1 MTESITPFELP
12 KLFIVRQMLPAE
24 AIADAPAAVESQMD
38 CIGLTSDLKGKKV
51 GITVGSRGIDRIDQV
66 VRTVVERIKTAGG
79 EPFILPSMG
88 SHGGATV
95 QGRLEVLD
103 GVGVTELSVGAPIL
117 PDPDATLIGETET
130 GMPVYCLSAAL
141 QMDHIALINRIKQ
154 HTDFSGSI
162 ESGLHKILAI
172 GLGSLKGAD
181 TVHRYAMFNGYEKTI
196 LEAARTMLAKLPVLF
211 GLGIVENW
219 QGRLATIEALQ
230 PDQFY
235 ERETALLK
243 LAREHTIR
251 LPFDRLHVLIIGE
264 VGKNISGACLD
275 PKAVGRIRLIRQKD
289 PETPSIDRILVLSL
303 TPESHGN
310 AAGIGLV
317 DLITRRVFD
326 AVDIPKTVI
335 NCVTSMAPEHA
346 ALPCTM
352 DTDREAIEAAIRTV
366 GLIDERQVRLVYVQ
380 NTNRMEHLAV
390 SDALLPEVASRAH
403 LAVVSGPH
411 AMQFDEDG
419 RLTNFQYDINAPE

>member
-1 MTESITPFELP
+1 LS
-12 KLFIVRQMLPAE
+12 IVRQVLPAE
-24 AIADAPAAVESQMD
+24 AIADAPEIVESEMD
-38 CIGLTSDLKGKKV
+38 RIGFNSDLTGKKV
-51 GITVGSRGIDRIDQV
+51 GITVGSRGIDRIDEV

-79 EPFILPSMG
+79 QPFILPSMG
-88 SHGGATV
+88 SHGGATP
-95 QGRLEVLD
+95 QGRLEVLE
-103 GVGVTELSVGAPIL
+103 GVGVAEDSVGAPIL
-117 PDPDATLIGETET
+117 PDPAATLIAESAT

-141 QMDHIALINRIKQ
+141 QMDHIVLVNRIKQ
-154 HTDFSGSI
+154 HTDFSGAI

-196 LEAARTMLAKLPVLF
+196 LDAARTMLAKLPVLF

-219 QGRLATIEALQ
+219 QGRLAKIEALK

-235 ERETALLK
+235 ERETALLI
-243 LAREHTIR
+243 LARQNTTR

-264 VGKNISGACLD
+264 IGKNISGACLD
-275 PKAVGRIRLIRQKD
+275 PKAVGRIRLIGQKD
-289 PETPSIDRILVLSL
+289 PETPCIDRILVLSL

-366 GLIDERQVRLVYVQ
+366 GLIDERQVRLVYIQ
-380 NTNRMEHLAV
+380 NTNRMQYLAV
-390 SDALLPEVASRAH
+390 SDALLPKVHSQAH

-411 AMQFDEDG
+411 PMAFDTDG
-419 RLTNFQYDINAPE
+419 RLTNFRYDINVPE